1 MVRDVLNKLSQ
12 QSVGILLAISMNMEL
27 LNSISV

>member
-12 QSVGILLAISMNMEL
+12 QSVGIMLAISMNMEL
-27 LNSISV
+27 LNSI

>member
-1 MVRDVLNKLSQ
+1 MVRDVLNNLSQ

-27 LNSISV
+27 LNSI

>member
-1 MVRDVLNKLSQ
+1 MVRDGLNKLSQ

-27 LNSISV
+27 LNSI